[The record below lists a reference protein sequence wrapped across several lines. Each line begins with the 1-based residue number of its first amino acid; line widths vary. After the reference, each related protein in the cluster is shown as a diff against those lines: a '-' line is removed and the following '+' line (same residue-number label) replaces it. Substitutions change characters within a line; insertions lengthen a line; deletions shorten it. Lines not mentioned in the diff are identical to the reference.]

1 MGFAAAIAAVSTG
14 FQIAGSIAGA
24 MGQKE
29 GADAAAYAAQ
39 RRVEA
44 GKLKALQ
51 TDTAMRE
58 ELFRTMG
65 NIDAVRAAANADPNS
80 PTIFAI
86 KQNTRGNMDTD
97 RRRAV
102 GNIESQVA
110 EDQAAVKFY
119 RSYGRRAML
128 GGLLS
133 AGGQLASGLS
143 GAMKGSSV
151 GAPMNL
157 AGVKL

>member
-1 MGFAAAIAAVSTG
+1 
-14 FQIAGSIAGA
+14 

-65 NIDAVRAAANADPNS
+65 NIDAVRAAANADLNS

-86 KQNTRGNMDTD
+86 KQNTRGNMDTTAGALSEHRIAS
-97 RRRAV
+97 RRGPGGGEILSVLWAARDARRIAV
-102 GNIESQVA
+102 RW
-110 EDQAAVKFY
+110 
-119 RSYGRRAML
+119 RSTGVWPVRRDE
-128 GGLLS
+128 
-133 AGGQLASGLS
+133 
-143 GAMKGSSV
+143 GSNV
-151 GAPMNL
+151 GAP
-157 AGVKL
+157 GEPRRVKL